1 VSAVCGLS
9 RLLDMRTV
17 AEGVETQ
24 LHLERVAAAGCN
36 EAQGYHFSRPV
47 SASEV
52 ATAITA
58 SERILSKAGLASSA
72 VRLSVA

>member
-1 VSAVCGLS
+1 
-9 RLLDMRTV
+9 MRTV

-47 SASEV
+47 SDGEV

-58 SERILSKAGLASSA
+58 SEKILAKARLASGGA
-72 VRLSVA
+72 RLSVA